1 MSRQEGEILL
11 QAGTGVSTITPPLGA
26 SLSGSFEDR
35 SIKTVHDDLHV
46 RAIVLDDGSVRVA
59 LVLCD
64 IICILGET
72 VAEAWDLIAARSGI
86 PASHVMISCTHTHTG
101 PATAPLLAGDPNPGY
116 LAWLAVRIA
125 DAVAIAVAN
134 LAPANIVSGV
144 TDVEHVCFNRRFH
157 MRDGTVVFNP
167 GIQNPDIVSVAGP
180 TDPEVTALL
189 VCRPDGDP
197 IALWA
202 NLSLHY
208 VGTDDANA
216 VSSDYFGEFAG
227 FVSRALGESC
237 VGMLTN
243 GTSGNINNIDV
254 SGATSG
260 HPPGVRSRQVAG
272 SVAGAA
278 IAATHMAPATGD
290 ITLDARII
298 PFAVSRRTVTGED
311 IALAQSI
318 LAADGDP
325 ASEVSLGFSFVTG
338 QAIPS
343 HQIRTYAMEVL
354 ELAKMPESR
363 PTELQLIRI
372 GDLSLVGLP
381 GEVFVEFGLQIKESI
396 SPGTAAVVS
405 LANDYVGYLPTLDG
419 FAQGAY
425 ETWAARSAWP
435 APGTGEAM
443 TGAVITALT

>member
-1 MSRQEGEILL
+1 MF

-26 SLSGSFEDR
+26 SLAGSFEDR
-35 SIKTVHDDLHV
+35 PAETIHDDLHA
-46 RAIVLDDGSVRVA
+46 RALVLDDGATRVA

-64 IICILGET
+64 IIVISRET
-72 VAEAWDLIAARSGI
+72 ADQAKKLISAQSGI
-86 PASHVMISCTHTHTG
+86 PASHVIISCTHTHTA
-101 PATAPLLAGDPNPGY
+101 PATIQLLSSSPDPGY
-116 LAWLAVRIA
+116 LDWLSTRIA
-125 DAVAIAVAN
+125 DAVAIACAG
-134 LAPANIVSGV
+134 LGPARIATGA
-144 TDVEHVCFNRRFH
+144 TDVENVCFNRRFH

-167 GIQNPDIVSVAGP
+167 GINNPDIVSVAGP

-189 VCRPDGDP
+189 VCRPNGDP

-208 VGTDDANA
+208 VGTDDIHA
-216 VSSDYFGEFAG
+216 VSADYYGEFAG

-260 HPPGVRSRQVAG
+260 HPPGIRSRQVAG

-278 IAATHMAPATGD
+278 IAATHMVPEKD
-290 ITLDARII
+290 DVTLDAQLI
-298 PFAVSRRTVTGED
+298 PFDVPRRPVTDDD
-311 IALAQSI
+311 IALARSI

-325 ASEVSLGFSFVTG
+325 TSEVSLGFSFVTG

-343 HQIRTYAMEVL
+343 YQIRTYATETL
-354 ELAKMPESR
+354 ELAQMPEAR
-363 PTELQLIRI
+363 PTVLQVIRI
-372 GDLSLVGLP
+372 GDFAIVGLP
-381 GEVFVEFGLQIKESI
+381 GEAFVEFGLRIKEAV
-396 SPGTAAVVS
+396 SPGAVAVVS

-435 APGTGEAM
+435 APGAGERI
-443 TGAVITALT
+443 TGAVIAALT